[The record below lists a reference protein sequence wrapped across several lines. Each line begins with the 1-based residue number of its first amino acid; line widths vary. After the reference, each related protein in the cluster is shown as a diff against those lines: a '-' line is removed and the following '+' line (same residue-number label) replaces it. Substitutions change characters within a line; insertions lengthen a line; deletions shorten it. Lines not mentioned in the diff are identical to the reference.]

1 MPILSVFF
9 SGGDLKPAL
18 RLSRESFNR
27 MLALLPRQK
36 AHGWSHEVE
45 KVVTVYCLACGAS
58 YRVTADAF
66 GMPLSTVCRTVYGV
80 VEEMMAILHRVIHF
94 PKAEEMEG
102 LGVALLAWQLTRPS
116 DVLLG
121 PLMDATS
128 KFCHLQSRRRATS
141 IGSSSLLSSVR
152 ASGTRGQCMMHFCS
166 GVLPFIGRPCT
177 HQLGTSCI
185 STSSSISWKKVQ

>member
-1 MPILSVFF
+1 MN
-9 SGGDLKPAL
+9 GAM
-18 RLSRESFNR
+18 RW
-27 MLALLPRQK
+27 M
-36 AHGWSHEVE
+36 EVE
-45 KVVTVYCLACGAS
+45 VVVAVYWLACGAS

-66 GMPLSTVCRTVYGV
+66 EMPLSTVCRTVYGV
-80 VEEMMAILHRVIHF
+80 VEEMMAILHMVIHF

-102 LGVALLAWQLTRPS
+102 LALLAWQVTRPS

-152 ASGTRGQCMMHFCS
+152 ASGTRGQCMMHSCS

-177 HQLGTSCI
+177 HQLGTTCWVMEGTHACSDP
-185 STSSSISWKKVQ
+185 WPL